1 MKNPFN
7 PTFGDVPQ
15 LFIDK
20 GKSEKLVEL
29 IQNSEFARSFFITGV
44 RGSGKT
50 SFMSKVMRDFSKDK
64 NCYAINLINKED
76 MIETLCSKLTN
87 AIQRVH
93 GTIEAVSVSGISV
106 KTSISEMS
114 NEERLENLLKK

>member
-15 LFIDK
+15 LFIDN

-29 IQNSEFARSFFITGV
+29 IQNSEFARLFFITGV

-50 SFMSKVMRDFSKDK
+50 SFMSKVMKDFSKDK

-76 MIETLCSKLTN
+76 MIETSCSKLTN

-93 GTIEAVSVSGISV
+93 GTIGAVSVSGISV
-106 KTSISEMS
+106 KTSTSEMS
-114 NEERLENLLKK
+114 NEE